1 MKIFGKF
8 GDYIKIFILA
18 VLIIAVYKT
27 FDNIGFLMQSL
38 GGFLKILYPVFVAFA
53 IAFLLYPICRR
64 LEELYGKCKLK
75 LIHNKRRVLSV
86 LTVVLAALTLVTVA
100 VSFLVPAVIKSGKDL
115 IAQVPAIYEY
125 VVGLIRNIGF
135 DFDSSSIMNYISMDK
150 ILEVLDFSN
159 ANKYI
164 QRVAGAGSVLFDL
177 VMSLI
182 ISIYILADRDALK
195 KGLKRLFSLFV
206 KKDTRLLVTP
216 YIRLTCGYMYKYFG
230 CLLLDAMVVFL
241 LSLVV
246 MLVVRV
252 KYAPLLALMMGLF
265 NIIPYFG
272 AIISVLLIVIITL
285 VTGSVSQAVITAIS
299 LIVLQQIDANVI
311 QPYIVK
317 DSLQI
322 KPFWVLVAIL
332 LGGGLFGFV
341 GVIIAVPIM
350 AMLLTVAG
358 DIMDARERKLNEDSN
373 NEY

>member
-8 GDYIKIFILA
+8 GDYIKIFVLA

-27 FDNIGFLMQSL
+27 FDNIGFLVQSL
-38 GGFLKILYPVFVAFA
+38 GNFLKILYPVFVAFA

-64 LEELYGKCKLK
+64 LEELYAKCRLGF
-75 LIHNKRRVLSV
+75 IHNKRRVLAV
-86 LTVVLAALTLVTVA
+86 LTVIVAALALVAAA
-100 VSFLVPAVIKSGKDL
+100 VSFLIPAVIKSGKEL
-115 IAQVPAIYEY
+115 ISQVPAIYEY
-125 VVGLIRNIGF
+125 MVGLIRNLGF
-135 DFDSSSIMNYISMDK
+135 DFDSASIMNYISMDK

-177 VMSLI
+177 LMSVI
-182 ISIYILADRDALK
+182 ISIYILTDRDALR
-195 KGLKRLFSLFV
+195 KGVKRLFSLFI
-206 KKDTRLLVTP
+206 KKDTRQLVAP
-216 YIRLTCGYMYKYFG
+216 YVRLTCGYMYKYFG

-246 MLVVRV
+246 MLIVRV

-272 AIISVLLIVIITL
+272 AIISVVLIVIITL
-285 VTGSVSQAVITAIS
+285 VTGSASQAVITAIC
-299 LIVLQQIDANVI
+299 LIVLQQIDANII

-341 GVIIAVPIM
+341 GVIIAVPIL

-358 DIMDARERKLNEDSN
+358 DIMDARERRLGENNN

>member
-1 MKIFGKF
+1 MKVFGKF
-8 GDYIKIFILA
+8 GDYIKIFVLS

-27 FDNIGFLMQSL
+27 FDNIGFLMMAFRD
-38 GGFLKILYPVFVAFA
+38 FLKILYPVFVAFA

-64 LEELYGKCKLK
+64 LEGLYSKCKLK
-75 LIHNKRRVLSV
+75 IIHNKRRILSV
-86 LTVVLAALTLVTVA
+86 LTVILAALALVAAA
-100 VSFLVPAVIKSGKDL
+100 VSFLVPAVIKSAKDL
-115 IAQVPAIYEY
+115 ISQVPAIYEY
-125 VVGLIRNIGF
+125 MVGVIRNLGF

-177 VMSLI
+177 LMSVVI
-182 ISIYILADRDALK
+182 AIYILTDRNALRI
-195 KGLKRLFSLFV
+195 GSKRVFSLFV
-206 KKDTRLLVTP
+206 KKETRQLVMP
-216 YIRLTCGYMYKYFG
+216 YLSLTCGYMYKYFG

-241 LSLVV
+241 LSLSV
-246 MLVVRV
+246 MLVIGV

-272 AIISVLLIVIITL
+272 AIISVVLIVIITL
-285 VTGSVSQAVITAIS
+285 VTGSLSQAVITAIS

-358 DIMDARERKLNEDSN
+358 DIMDARERKFDNAN
-373 NEY
+373 NSEC

>member
-1 MKIFGKF
+1 
-8 GDYIKIFILA
+8 
-18 VLIIAVYKT
+18 
-27 FDNIGFLMQSL
+27 
-38 GGFLKILYPVFVAFA
+38 
-53 IAFLLYPICRR
+53 
-64 LEELYGKCKLK
+64 
-75 LIHNKRRVLSV
+75 V
-86 LTVVLAALTLVTVA
+86 LTVIVAALALVAAA
-100 VSFLVPAVIKSGKDL
+100 VSFLIPAVIKSGKEL
-115 IAQVPAIYEY
+115 ISQVPAIYEY
-125 VVGLIRNIGF
+125 MVGLIRNLGF
-135 DFDSSSIMNYISMDK
+135 DFDSASIMNYISMDK

-177 VMSLI
+177 LMSVI
-182 ISIYILADRDALK
+182 ISIYILTDRDALR
-195 KGLKRLFSLFV
+195 KGVKRLFSLFI
-206 KKDTRLLVTP
+206 KKDTRQLVAP
-216 YIRLTCGYMYKYFG
+216 YVRLTCGYMYKYFG

-246 MLVVRV
+246 MLIVRV

-272 AIISVLLIVIITL
+272 AIISVVLIVIITL
-285 VTGSVSQAVITAIS
+285 VTGSASQAVITAIC
-299 LIVLQQIDANVI
+299 LIVLQQIDANII

-358 DIMDARERKLNEDSN
+358 DIMDARERRLGENNN